1 MFYNNGIVIQETNK
15 NRFEF
20 TAHPQ
25 SGFNPNQN
33 YLSYRGLARYY
44 SWPLGFKHGLVA
56 NALLDEANDK
66 WFGYN
71 HPMSPLTY
79 PIETAPDRDYCIR
92 YVNHCQSKGI
102 ETRLLF
108 CRTEIGFPIWD
119 SPLPAMKFLGYDYST
134 SQAFFPI
141 IPGDLLLDSSPDE
154 KLGPEMYRLLEFDKK
169 LNENQLF
176 NTESDIRDYIKTR
189 EEAFLAENYME
200 HDDLVVFEVSEVIGE
215 L

>member
-1 MFYNNGIVIQETNK
+1 
-15 NRFEF
+15 
-20 TAHPQ
+20 
-25 SGFNPNQN
+25 
-33 YLSYRGLARYY
+33 
-44 SWPLGFKHGLVA
+44 
-56 NALLDEANDK
+56 
-66 WFGYN
+66 
-71 HPMSPLTY
+71 
-79 PIETAPDRDYCIR
+79 
-92 YVNHCQSKGI
+92 
-102 ETRLLF
+102 
-108 CRTEIGFPIWD
+108 
-119 SPLPAMKFLGYDYST
+119 MKFLGYDYST